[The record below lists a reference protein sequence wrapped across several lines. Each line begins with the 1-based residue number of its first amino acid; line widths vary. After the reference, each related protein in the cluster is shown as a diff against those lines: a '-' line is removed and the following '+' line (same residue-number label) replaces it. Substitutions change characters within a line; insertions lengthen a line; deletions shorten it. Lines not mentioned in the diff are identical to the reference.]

1 MNSLPS
7 PSVAITVTDLVKDFG
22 GTGLLGASLT
32 IPDRGVTAIIGPNG
46 AGKTTLFT
54 ILAGLVRQDSGHV
67 TVDPEVGRVAY
78 CPDTPAFERWLTA
91 TEVLDQSATLA
102 RAHSREPGEVILDR
116 CGLGGTGNRW
126 VGGFSR
132 GMTQR
137 LGIAS
142 TLVIDPRLMILD
154 EPTSALDPVG
164 RREVL
169 ALLAELGA
177 ERSVVL
183 SSHSLADVEK
193 IADTI
198 IILAKGR
205 VVYQGTLET
214 LLHGQRRPVWR
225 VRVPSVSGETEL
237 LAQALAK
244 APGVEWCEVVSATE
258 VSVRMDSIDRG
269 ERTLPRLLAETGL
282 PVTEMVLERPDLDD
296 AFAAIVSEERS
307 W

>member
-1 MNSLPS
+1 MSDQATT
-7 PSVAITVTDLVKDFG
+7 AIGVSGLVKDYG
-22 GTGLLGASLT
+22 GTGLLGATLS

-54 ILAGLVRQDSGHV
+54 ILTGLVRPDAG
-67 TVDPEVGRVAY
+67 TVSIAPAIGRIAY
-78 CPDTPAFERWLTA
+78 CPDTPTFERWLTA
-91 TEVLDQSATLA
+91 DEVLDQSAALA
-102 RAHSREPGEVILDR
+102 RQRSTEPNAAILSR
-116 CGLGGTGNRW
+116 CGLAEATGRR
-126 VGGFSR
+126 VGGYSR

-142 TLVIDPRLMILD
+142 TLVVDPRLMILD

-169 ALLAELGA
+169 DLLRDLGR

-205 VVYQGTLET
+205 VVFQGSLDG
-214 LLHGQRRPVWR
+214 LLQGQQRPVWR
-225 VRVPSVSGETEL
+225 VRTHEAAR
-237 LAQALAK
+237 LAASLA
-244 APGVEWCEVVSATE
+244 AMPGVAASDAVSATE
-258 VSVRMDSIDRG
+258 VTIRMHSMADG
-269 ERTLPRLLAETGL
+269 ERTLPRLLADSAL
-282 PVTEMVLERPDLDD
+282 PIVEMVLDRPDLDD
-296 AFAAIVSEERS
+296 AFAAIVSEEPSR
-307 W
+307 